1 MIDSAQIVHLHL
13 MADMEEVKK
22 KMDQDV
28 NAIAKLQKD
37 LKQALQERISLQE
50 KLSEVRVFLFF
61 LFFFFF
67 LFSFFFLRV
76 NVVVSFSFLF
86 FTSKASQ
93 GGGGGS
99 GAGLGLHSQ
108 TSINRKPSM
117 RSNWQ
122 GGTNEKKAMQDMRSL
137 QQVNTPSPRLFCGK
151 GFFFISSLFFF
162 PWDARHWM

>member
-50 KLSEVRVFLFF
+50 KLSEVSVFLFF

-67 LFSFFFLRV
+67 LFSFFFFGSTWL
-76 NVVVSFSFLF
+76 FLFLF
-86 FTSKASQ
+86 FFYIK
-93 GGGGGS
+93 GES
-99 GAGLGLHSQ
+99 GWRRRKRGWIWLALSNKYQPQAFDEVKLARRHQRKEGHA
-108 TSINRKPSM
+108 RHEKPSAGKHTF
-117 RSNWQ
+117 SSFVLWQ
-122 GGTNEKKAMQDMRSL
+122 RIFFHFVVVFLSL
-137 QQVNTPSPRLFCGK
+137 GC
-151 GFFFISSLFFF
+151 
-162 PWDARHWM
+162 

>member
-1 MIDSAQIVHLHL
+1 

-86 FTSKASQ
+86 LHQRRVRVEEAEAGVDLACTLKQVSTAS
-93 GGGGGS
+93 
-99 GAGLGLHSQ
+99 L
-108 TSINRKPSM
+108 R
-117 RSNWQ
+117 
-122 GGTNEKKAMQDMRSL
+122 
-137 QQVNTPSPRLFCGK
+137 
-151 GFFFISSLFFF
+151 
-162 PWDARHWM
+162 